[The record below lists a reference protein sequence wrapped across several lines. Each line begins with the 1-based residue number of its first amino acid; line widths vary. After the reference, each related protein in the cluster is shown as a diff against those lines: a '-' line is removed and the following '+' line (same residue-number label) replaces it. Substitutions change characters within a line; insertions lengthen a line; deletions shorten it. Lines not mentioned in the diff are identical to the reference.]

1 MRRSI
6 LKCASLLAI
15 FAALVAGCQRRPL
28 PEASSQAARFY
39 VQRCGVCHAAYDPR
53 AMTAAMWDAQVTAME
68 PRMAAQ
74 GTPLSADDRKTIL
87 EYLTRNAG
95 Q

>member
-6 LKCASLLAI
+6 LNRACLLAI
-15 FAALVAGCQRRPL
+15 FAAIAAGCQRQPL
-28 PEASSQAARFY
+28 PEAGTQAARFY

-68 PRMAAQ
+68 PRMAAA
-74 GTPLSADDRKTIL
+74 GKPLSANDRKTIL
-87 EYLTRNAG
+87 EYLTRNAE